1 MPFSGTYRLSCLAAF
16 LFAAVLLWA
25 SCKKDYSYEGGNP
38 PVVPPPPVPVPAPP
52 GVAKYPYCAS
62 CAGKDG
68 MVMGRW
74 SFKVD
79 TTLFCGRITDAVVS
93 PEKTGF
99 TFFGPSECSEDT
111 GLIMTAFLPVP
122 LTVNRTN
129 VVTQRAA
136 LQYYDRTTFIDVFA
150 ARTASGMTL
159 NLDSYEHTARTA
171 SGRFSGYVYT
181 KGGELVQVK
190 EGKFVITFS
199 N

>member
-1 MPFSGTYRLSCLAAF
+1 MPLTAKYRLYILLALLCF
-16 LFAAVLLWA
+16 TTVLWT
-25 SCKKDYSYEGGNP
+25 SCKKDYSFEGRNTVINP
-38 PVVPPPPVPVPAPP
+38 PDPLPPPDPVQP
-52 GVAKYPYCAS
+52 GKYPTCAA
-62 CAGKDG
+62 CAGHDG
-68 MVMGRW
+68 FVMGRW
-74 SFKVD
+74 SFKID
-79 TTLFCGRITDAVVS
+79 TTLFCGKITDAVVS

-122 LTVNRTN
+122 LTMNRTG
-129 VVTQRAA
+129 VVTQRSA

-150 ARTASGMTL
+150 ARTSTGMTL
-159 NLDSYEHTARTA
+159 YLDAYEHTARTA

-190 EGKFVITFS
+190 EGKYVITFS